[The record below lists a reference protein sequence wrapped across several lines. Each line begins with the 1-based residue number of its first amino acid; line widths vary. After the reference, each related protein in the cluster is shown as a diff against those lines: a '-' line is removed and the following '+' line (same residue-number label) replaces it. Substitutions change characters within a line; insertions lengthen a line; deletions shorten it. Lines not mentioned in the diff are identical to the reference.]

1 MNRRRKYDNPPPR
14 PMTVAPSPAEI
25 VELTGDNPRPAG
37 TPVELVPAG
46 PPPEIIVGEPVPRK
60 QLELVLGIDATLGPA
75 GSALGGARL
84 ASILLA
90 ADRKLRLA
98 VDAERSRV
106 AAGECVLILI
116 PAEMSVETAAKL
128 EKIAAAVPA
137 AVAEFPG
144 ASLRRVAV
152 VPRD

>member
-1 MNRRRKYDNPPPR
+1 
-14 PMTVAPSPAEI
+14 MTVAPSPAEI

-37 TPVELVPAG
+37 TPVELIPAG

-60 QLELVLGIDATLGPA
+60 QLEIVLHLDPHLDPAQAALV
-75 GSALGGARL
+75 GARL
-84 ASILLA
+84 VSVLLA

-106 AAGECVLILI
+106 VEGECVLILI

-128 EKIAAAVPA
+128 EKVAAAVPT
-137 AVAEFPG
+137 AVADFLG
-144 ASLRRVAV
+144 VNLSRVAI